1 MIHGDKGRCQPSI
14 SPNLDEVVRAV
25 HIWTVLQ
32 QPTNDPARLD
42 LEDPHASEVAKR
54 AFFKIA
60 DLWGLSSDDA
70 RVLLGQPGRSSF
82 FSWKKGQGGSLSRD
96 EFERVSYVL
105 GIYKGLQVLFPDSPQ
120 ADEWIKKAN
129 EAFGGRSA
137 LDRMLGG
144 NVSDLHAVRV
154 YIEQVRGG
162 RS

>member
-1 MIHGDKGRCQPSI
+1 M
-14 SPNLDEVVRAV
+14 SPNVDILSIIV
-25 HIWTVLQ
+25 HIWTVFT
-32 QPTNDPARLD
+32 QPSTDPARLD

-54 AFFKIA
+54 AFFRIA

-70 RVLLGQPGRSSF
+70 RVLLGQPGRSTF

-105 GIYKGLQVLFPDSPQ
+105 GIYKGLQVLFPDNAQ
-120 ADEWIKKAN
+120 ADEWIKKPN

>member
-1 MIHGDKGRCQPSI
+1 MLP
-14 SPNLDEVVRAV
+14 
-25 HIWTVLQ
+25 
-32 QPTNDPARLD
+32 QPTPEPAPLN
-42 LEDPHASEVAKR
+42 LEDPRASAVAKR

-70 RVLLGQPGRSSF
+70 RLLLGQPGRSTF

-105 GIYKGLQVLFPDSPQ
+105 GIYKGLQVLFPDNPQ
-120 ADEWIKKAN
+120 ADAWIKKAN

-137 LDRMLGG
+137 LERMLGG
-144 NVSDLHAVRV
+144 NVSDLHAVRT